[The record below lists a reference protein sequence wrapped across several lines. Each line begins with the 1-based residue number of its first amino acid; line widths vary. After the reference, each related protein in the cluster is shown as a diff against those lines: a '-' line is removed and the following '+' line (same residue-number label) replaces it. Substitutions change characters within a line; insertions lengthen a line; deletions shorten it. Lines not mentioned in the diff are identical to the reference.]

1 MSSPTLA
8 TSVAEK
14 ENVGFCANATPE
26 KLPFL
31 YSSYEPNPRWATRLL
46 PLRSPSR
53 HLIPSHAPF
62 TTNHTSKLRPTVGSS
77 FSSMLRDAQSEARAE
92 ADQRLA
98 RDIAKKEQLEE
109 QRSRKALRDLAT
121 ADARIA
127 SELADAP
134 ARAQRQREA
143 DDQAKLRR

>member
-1 MSSPTLA
+1 
-8 TSVAEK
+8 
-14 ENVGFCANATPE
+14 
-26 KLPFL
+26 
-31 YSSYEPNPRWATRLL
+31 
-46 PLRSPSR
+46 
-53 HLIPSHAPF
+53 
-62 TTNHTSKLRPTVGSS
+62 
-77 FSSMLRDAQSEARAE
+77 MLRDAQSEARAE

-109 QRSRKALRDLAT
+109 ERSRKALRDLAT